1 VVRNPLLN
9 DHKTSAAGKKNNKIM
24 VANLLLR
31 MVDRESCVPR
41 QRLIVASKFI
51 TLATYLAGLFLF
63 MALLSC
69 SPASGRGPK
78 RIMENGMEVVVNG
91 ADPYAL
97 KGEPRA
103 LLLREEFRID
113 TEDEQILT
121 AGLADVA
128 TIDVDSEG
136 RIYAFRRGGNSGHL
150 IFRFDDRG
158 RFQKS
163 FVPIGQGPGEVLY
176 PKFMR
181 ITAEGEIPVVNRS
194 ARRVD
199 FFDLDGRF
207 LRKLALPEDTYLLPI
222 RGIERLANGN
232 YLVLHFSVGP
242 NLEVLGIVLT
252 MTDSAFHT
260 VKDLYEAPFPGE
272 QIETPFI
279 DYPLFAASNRAVF
292 VSSYKPG
299 SDIAIYDLDGVPVRG
314 IRLDYPTPKIT
325 PGFREAFLSQF
336 HPPKSP
342 QLKSLKFPEYFPHVQ
357 AMFTDDAGRLIISSF
372 GKDSGS
378 GANICDVFTPGGVR
392 ILRTSLGFQDVT
404 RWADSEM
411 FDVVIKNGRA
421 YSIGEKGEGF
431 KEIIVYALT
440 WSGPG
445 A

>member
-1 VVRNPLLN
+1 MRVNA
-9 DHKTSAAGKKNNKIM
+9 HSASAAEKETNKIM
-24 VANLLLR
+24 VADLLSRKGDRDSR
-31 MVDRESCVPR
+31 MPR
-41 QRLIVASKFI
+41 GHRFGFATFTALVAYAS
-51 TLATYLAGLFLF
+51 GLVFF
-63 MALLSC
+63 SALLSC
-69 SPASGRGPK
+69 SSAQGRGPK

-91 ADPYAL
+91 VDPYAM

-103 LLLREEFRID
+103 LLLREEFRVD
-113 TEDEQILT
+113 TEDDEILT

-136 RIYAFRRGGNSGHL
+136 HIYAFRRGGNSGHL

-207 LRKLALPEDTYLLPI
+207 LRKLALPEDIYLLPI

-260 VKDLYEAPFPGE
+260 VKDLYEAPFSGE

-279 DYPLFAASNRAVF
+279 DYPLFAASNRAIF

-325 PGFREAFLSQF
+325 PGFREAFFSQF

-357 AMFTDDAGRLIISSF
+357 AMFTDDAGRLFISSF
-372 GKDSGS
+372 GKDTGS

-404 RWADSEM
+404 RLADSEM